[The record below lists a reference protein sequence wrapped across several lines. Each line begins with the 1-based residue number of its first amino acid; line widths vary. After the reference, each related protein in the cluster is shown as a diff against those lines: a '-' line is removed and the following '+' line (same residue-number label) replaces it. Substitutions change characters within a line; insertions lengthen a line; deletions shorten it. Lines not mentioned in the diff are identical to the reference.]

1 MPDGEAELARI
12 RRLVHSMCCRDRASV
27 QLAAQRLEAYGVHR
41 TAEAIEQDLQL
52 ASCEHCASRTA
63 AQAPQAEPESVR
75 PAVHRATA
83 SGWLTSMLDG
93 SGG

>member
-63 AQAPQAEPESVR
+63 AQQRQAEPEQP
-75 PAVHRATA
+75 PAVVHRSTV
-83 SGWLTSMLDG
+83 SGMLTGMLGDG
-93 SGG
+93 